1 MQYIRDFPEEM
12 NHHFA
17 IALRIT
23 SKNCHYSLSVTS
35 VSEICRYVFG
45 SKKNITL
52 FHRIMNCNS
61 EIHDA
66 LEKIRCQFWVNKF
79 KKILRGLLASPKL
92 ISLFPFMSRPLDK
105 SREKAFQWKE
115 KKLNE

>member
-1 MQYIRDFPEEM
+1 M

-52 FHRIMNCNS
+52 CHRIMNCNS
-61 EIHDA
+61 EIHDV